1 MDFARV
7 CTDGEKGV
15 IVTPGALFEV
25 LGDSLVTIKG
35 NSDRQALRRLGEGGE
50 SGRGRQ
56 KDQVHGLEE
65 LALSILVR
73 GCNPAGK
80 RFCDQHAICL
90 TPS

>member
-50 SGRGRQ
+50 SVFDVSAETSSV
-56 KDQVHGLEE
+56 KKNK
-65 LALSILVR
+65 LARVR
-73 GCNPAGK
+73 SNRMMRDCGV
-80 RFCDQHAICL
+80 RL
-90 TPS
+90 